1 MVDVTLDESDD
12 SGAVVKLQTEAWE
25 LNIWAPL
32 ADLMR
37 LRGIKE
43 ADWDARRSLPIGICA
58 DAHVFWV
65 ANEEQA
71 TILIGQ
77 DDETWDIAVTVP
89 LETVDQIARLAE
101 KHM

>member
-1 MVDVTLDESDD
+1 VVDVTLDEADD
-12 SGAVVKLQTEAWE
+12 SRAVVKLQTEAWE

-32 ADLMR
+32 ADWMR

-43 ADWDARRSLPIGICA
+43 ADWDARRSLPVGTCA

-65 ANEEQA
+65 ANGEQA
-71 TILIGQ
+71 MILIGQ

-89 LETVDQIARLAE
+89 LGTVDQIARLAE
-101 KHM
+101 ERM

>member
-1 MVDVTLDESDD
+1 MVDVTLDEPGD

-25 LNIWAPL
+25 LNIRAPL

-43 ADWDARRSLPIGICA
+43 ADWDARRSFSVGTCA
-58 DAHVFWV
+58 DAHVFWA

-101 KHM
+101 EHV